1 MPSKTRVV
9 VIGAGAVAQRR
20 HLIEFKARPDVE
32 MVALVDINARRAKQ
46 VAATFGVPRAM
57 TRFEDAL
64 ALEPDAV
71 SICTPNYLHASQTIA
86 SLTAGAHVLCEK
98 PMAVSV
104 AEARAM
110 LRAARAARR
119 QLMIAQN
126 QRFVPAHSRA
136 REILAGG
143 ELGKIV
149 AFTTSFA
156 HSGPEGWSVDGA
168 DSFFLKKDEAVLGA
182 MGDLG
187 VHKLDLIRYIL
198 SDEVRRIGALV
209 GTLARP
215 RCRVDDAAFATVAMA
230 SGAMGQMFVG
240 WIHTR
245 PGATNATIIYCKR
258 GQLHL
263 MDNPDYPLVIRRAGG
278 EISHVTLPKAVNSGI
293 IDGFVDAIRSGHPN
307 PIPGEEGARS
317 LAAVM
322 ACMDSSQTG
331 RFVKPARIR

>member
-1 MPSKTRVV
+1 MPGKTRVV
-9 VIGAGAVAQRR
+9 VVGAGAVAQRR
-20 HLIEFKARPDVE
+20 HLIEFTARQDVE
-32 MVALVDINARRAKQ
+32 LLAVVDINAKRAKDM
-46 VAATFGVPRAM
+46 AAHFGATHAM
-57 TRFEDAL
+57 TKLEDAL

-71 SICTPNYLHASQTIA
+71 SICTPNYLHAPQTIA
-86 SLTAGAHVLCEK
+86 ALKAGAHVLCEK

-110 LRAARAARR
+110 LRAARAAKR
-119 QLMIAQN
+119 QLMIAHN

-136 REILAGG
+136 REILTGG
-143 ELGKIV
+143 ELGEVV

-156 HSGPEGWSVDGA
+156 HGGPEGWSVDGA
-168 DSFFLKKDEAVLGA
+168 ESFFFKKKEAVLGA

-198 SDEVRRIGALV
+198 GDEVKQIGALV
-209 GTLARP
+209 DTLARP
-215 RCRVDDAAFATVAMA
+215 WCRVDDAAFATMAMA
-230 SGAMGQMFVG
+230 SGALGQMFVG

-245 PGATNATIIYCKR
+245 PGATNATVIYCQK

-263 MDNPDYPLVIRRAGG
+263 MDNQDYPLVIKRTGG
-278 EISHVTLPKAVNSGI
+278 EVSHVTLPKAANSGV
-293 IDGFVDAIRSGHPN
+293 IDGFVDAIRSGKPN

-322 ACMDSSQTG
+322 ACVESSRTG
-331 RFVKPARIR
+331 RFVKPAKIN